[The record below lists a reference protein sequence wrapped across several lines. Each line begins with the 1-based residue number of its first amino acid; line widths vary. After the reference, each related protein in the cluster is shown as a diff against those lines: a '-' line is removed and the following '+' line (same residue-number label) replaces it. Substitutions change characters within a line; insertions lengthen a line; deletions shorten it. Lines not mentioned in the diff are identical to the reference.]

1 MADKTGYIGRNP
13 GDSSVKVARQTFTP
27 STATTDFTFAS
38 GYTVGYL
45 DLYLNGAKLIE
56 GTDYNANNG
65 VTISMVSDA
74 QSGDVLEA
82 VAYKAFNVGDSSS
95 SSTGNFTVG
104 NDLTV
109 DNNAT
114 ITNDLNVL
122 GIGTVAKGFN
132 VSAGGANIS
141 GVVTATSYQ
150 GDGSALTGIA
160 ATDYIAAASLTV
172 SGITTLTGAVQAKS
186 TTESTTKDT
195 GALIVEGGVGIEKNL
210 NLGTTIKMDSTAGVV
225 TATTFK
231 GNVTGNVTGNTSGTA
246 GGLTGTPSVT
256 VNLLTATDVNV
267 GGALTVGGVLT
278 YEDVTN
284 VDSIGIITARAGVRV
299 SSGGIQAVGI
309 YTGLKAGISTFSND
323 ISIHGTAGVGAGTSI
338 KWNASA
344 NKLRFND
351 NTKAEWGDGS
361 DLAIFHNATDNI
373 IDCLND
379 KNLKIVND
387 SAGGNET
394 MIECD
399 PNGSVDLFFNGSK
412 KLETTNSGLIV
423 TGVCTAQV
431 PAAPLNDAS
440 GTYTLVA
447 SDAGKV
453 VVADNTITV
462 DQNVFSPGD
471 LITVMNDTA
480 STMTLTQGSGVT
492 LRKAGTADT
501 GSLTIS
507 VRGVITIICL
517 TTTGFFVC
525 GNLE

>member
-1 MADKTGYIGRNP
+1 MAITNATRLSDFGAGIGT
-13 GDSSVKVARQTFTP
+13 Q
-27 STATTDFTFAS
+27 
-38 GYTVGYL
+38 
-45 DLYLNGAKLIE
+45 GAI
-56 GTDYNANNG
+56 
-65 VTISMVSDA
+65 I
-74 QSGDVLEA
+74 Q
-82 VAYKAFNVGDSSS
+82 
-95 SSTGNFTVG
+95 
-104 NDLTV
+104 V
-109 DNNAT
+109 DNSNAR
-114 ITNDLNVL
+114 L
-122 GIGTVAKGFN
+122 GIGTTNPTAMLSVGPNAAIIMDGI
-132 VSAGGANIS
+132 AGVI
-141 GVVTATSYQ
+141 TATSFA
-150 GDGSALTGIA
+150 GSAT
-160 ATDYIAAASLTV
+160 
-172 SGITTLTGAVQAKS
+172 
-186 TTESTTKDT
+186 
-195 GALIVEGGVGIEKNL
+195 
-210 NLGTTIKMDSTAGVV
+210 
-225 TATTFK
+225 
-231 GNVTGNVTGNTSGTA
+231 
-246 GGLTGTPSVT
+246 GLTGTPSVT
-256 VNLLTATDVNV
+256 VNLVSATDVNV
-267 GGALTVGGVLT
+267 SGSATIDGHLSVAGTIT
-278 YEDVTN
+278 HEDVTN
-284 VDSIGIITARAGVRV
+284 VDSVGIVTGRLGVRV
-299 SSGGIQAVGI
+299 LAGGIQVVGVYTGLLASGIATVADGVRVDNGGLQVVGI
-309 YTGLKAGISTFSND
+309 YTGLKAGISTFTND

-379 KNLKIVND
+379 KTLKIVND

-431 PAAPLNDAS
+431 PAAPLNDPS

-480 STMTLTQGSGVT
+480 STMTLTQGTSVT